1 MQKFYI
7 FYLGLFCLASL
18 IHVQA
23 QDEVLPPLITVTG
36 NGEVRQ
42 APEQVV
48 VTLGIEIREKTIE
61 DAVNKTDQ
69 ASADIISY
77 LRGQDIDAK
86 DIQTTYLNLSPQYTS
101 TGTDYGSTEIDYYN
115 SQKTITFTLR
125 NISAYDDVL
134 NGLYDAGVNNV
145 QSVSFE
151 IENVQDQRIE
161 ARRLAVS
168 NATAAARLL
177 ADALNVTLDGVY
189 SITDQTYDEGE
200 NPIPLGPQSDAVGI
214 ASEASAG
221 SAASSGPSVAGGEIS
236 IDASV
241 LVSFY
246 IAQ

>member
-1 MQKFYI
+1 MQKLHI
-7 FYLGLFCLASL
+7 FCLALFCLASL
-18 IHVQA
+18 FHVQA
-23 QDEVLPPLITVTG
+23 QDDALPPLITVTG

-48 VTLGIEIREKTIE
+48 VTLGIQIREKTIE
-61 DAVNKTDQ
+61 GAVNKTDQ

-77 LRGQDIDAK
+77 LRGQDIAAE

-101 TGTDYGSTEIDYYN
+101 TGADYGSTEIDYYS
-115 SQKTITFTLR
+115 SQKTVTFTLR

-151 IENVQDQRIE
+151 IENVQDQRLE

-168 NATAAARLL
+168 NATAAAQLL

-200 NPIPLGPQSDAVGI
+200 NPGPFLPDAIGI

-221 SAASSGPSVAGGEIS
+221 SAASSGPSVSGGEIS

-241 LVSFY
+241 QVSFY

>member
-1 MQKFYI
+1 MAALRLTTIAHKK
-7 FYLGLFCLASL
+7 
-18 IHVQA
+18 
-23 QDEVLPPLITVTG
+23 TV
-36 NGEVRQ
+36 
-42 APEQVV
+42 
-48 VTLGIEIREKTIE
+48 
-61 DAVNKTDQ
+61 
-69 ASADIISY
+69 
-77 LRGQDIDAK
+77 
-86 DIQTTYLNLSPQYTS
+86 
-101 TGTDYGSTEIDYYN
+101 
-115 SQKTITFTLR
+115 TFTLR

-151 IENVQDQRIE
+151 IENVQDQRLE

-168 NATAAARLL
+168 NATAAAQLL

-200 NPIPLGPQSDAVGI
+200 NPGPFLPDAIGI

-221 SAASSGPSVAGGEIS
+221 SAASSGPSVSGGEIS

-241 LVSFY
+241 QVSFY